1 MRLLLYLAFFLCCH
15 QGPFAQNKRPNV
27 LFIFVD
33 DLRPDLGCYGNK
45 EVKSPFLD
53 AFARQGVVFQNQ
65 YVAVPTCG
73 ASRASILTGMYPKK
87 AVELTNE
94 AAAKTI
100 SGKPRGDRPET
111 FIEHF
116 KRNGY
121 TTIGIG
127 KVSHSADGYVY
138 GYNQS
143 KSNKPELPNSWDEM
157 LFDAGK
163 WGTGWNAFFG
173 YADGSSRMTRQGNV
187 KPYEAGDCED
197 DGYPDG
203 QSAVLAIKK
212 LEALA
217 HSGQPFFMGLGFFK
231 PHLPFN
237 APKKYWDL
245 YKEKE
250 LSMAPYNA
258 IPRNASAADL
268 HSSAELKTYKQ
279 TDELPTLAGP
289 VSDAYAR
296 KLRHAYYACI
306 SYADAQIGR
315 VLLALK
321 QTGLEKNTIVVI
333 WGDHG
338 WHLGDDLT
346 WGKHTLFE
354 WSLRSV
360 FMLRT
365 PQMQEAKQVKKIVS
379 AVDIYPTLTDLC
391 RLEMP
396 YNSDG
401 KSLLPLIKNP
411 EVSGWRDAALS
422 YFNNGISIRTY
433 RYRFTQYFRKEM
445 PTIELYDHETDPY
458 EQENIAAKKPGL
470 VKSIQEKWEK
480 EIVAAKKI
488 YNPEEKGYS
497 LGSKK

>member
-1 MRLLLYLAFFLCCH
+1 MMRLLLCFALFLCCH

-33 DLRPDLGCYGNK
+33 DLRPDLGCYGNT

-87 AVELTNE
+87 VVELTNE

-100 SGKPRGDRPET
+100 SGKPAGDRPET

-127 KVSHSADGYVY
+127 KVSHSADGFVY

-143 KSNKPELPNSWDEM
+143 KSNKPELPNSWNEM

-197 DGYPDG
+197 EGYPDG
-203 QSAVLAIKK
+203 RSAALAIEK
-212 LEALA
+212 LGTLA
-217 HSGQPFFMGLGFFK
+217 HSSQPFFMGLGFFK

-237 APKKYWDL
+237 APQKYWDL
-245 YKEKE
+245 YNEKE
-250 LSMAPYNA
+250 LPLAPYNA
-258 IPRNASAADL
+258 IPRNASMADL
-268 HSSAELKTYKQ
+268 HPSAELKTYKQ
-279 TDELPTLAGP
+279 SDELPSLAGP
-289 VSDAYAR
+289 VSNEYAR

-306 SYADAQIGR
+306 SYVDAQIGR

-321 QTGLEKNTIVVI
+321 ETGLEKNTIVVI

-365 PQMQEAKQVKKIVS
+365 PQTEQAKQVNKIVS

-391 RLEMP
+391 GLQMP

-401 KSLLPLIKNP
+401 KSLLPLIKNSGA
-411 EVSGWRDAALS
+411 SGWRDAALS
-422 YFNNGISIRTY
+422 YFNKGISIRTP

-445 PTIELYDHETDPY
+445 PAVELYDHKADPY
-458 EQENIAAKKPGL
+458 EQENIAAKKPEV
-470 VKSIQEKWEK
+470 VKSMQEKWK
-480 EIVAAKKI
+480 DEIVAAQKI
-488 YNPEEKGYS
+488 YNPEEKG
-497 LGSKK
+497 L